1 MDAVRAEVS
10 RSGKT
15 PDGDALNTR
24 YGSPPPSLSSTKV
37 CEPCAGL
44 PALLMEW
51 GITAGRCEGLPQLVH
66 AVKYTYHL
74 LLFQKSN
81 FSKQFRKVLTVAAM
95 RLN

>member
-44 PALLMEW
+44 PALLMER
-51 GITAGRCEGLPQLVH
+51 GITAGRCEGLPQLEH

-74 LLFQKSN
+74 LLFQKLN
-81 FSKQFRKVLTVAAM
+81 FFKTI
-95 RLN
+95 

>member
-15 PDGDALNTR
+15 LMVMPSTLATGPLL
-24 YGSPPPSLSSTKV
+24 PPSPAQRY
-37 CEPCAGL
+37 EPCAGL
-44 PALLMEW
+44 PALLMER
-51 GITAGRCEGLPQLVH
+51 GITAGSCEGLPQLVH

-81 FSKQFRKVLTVAAM
+81 FFKTI
-95 RLN
+95 